1 MLSAVAANI
10 AIVGLSLYTAGFPA
24 VGNCVQL
31 GLPMIG
37 FIVLF
42 SQYLRKV
49 AIPIP
54 WVGRCVGA
62 WKHPY

>member
-1 MLSAVAANI
+1 MSANI
-10 AIVGLSLYTAGFPA
+10 AIVGLALYTAGFPA
-24 VGNCVQL
+24 VGACVQL

-42 SQYLRKV
+42 SMYLRNV

-54 WVGRCVGA
+54 YVGR
-62 WKHPY
+62 